1 MSLAVRRALYVRHA
15 VTKRHVEELTVKPSK
30 RQLLDDKDVLALL
43 KAEIAK
49 AGSQSTWA
57 RQHRVDRPSVCAT
70 LNGNKKTSPQL
81 IKALGLKKIVVYT
94 RL

>member
-1 MSLAVRRALYVRHA
+1 
-15 VTKRHVEELTVKPSK
+15 
-30 RQLLDDKDVLALL
+30 
-43 KAEIAK
+43 
-49 AGSQSTWA
+49 
-57 RQHRVDRPSVCAT
+57 VDRPSVCAT